1 MIRPAVES
9 ADTHDS
15 VRDGH
20 GTVTDGDRSGSLS
33 SESSGQHR
41 LVCFFLG
48 GQEFALPI
56 ESVRETLRVR
66 PITRVF
72 LTPSWLVGIFSL
84 RGEIVPAIDVA
95 PWLGM
100 PRTSADDESRLV
112 VLRHGGKLLG
122 ILVDRLADLRLLDPA
137 EVTAAPST
145 LSADQAALF
154 SGVAA
159 TSTGTIRLLDP
170 DALLR
175 SDWMRTL
182 TTLAST

>member
-1 MIRPAVES
+1 MIRPTGEKADDVES
-9 ADTHDS
+9 ANES
-15 VRDGH
+15 H
-20 GTVTDGDRSGSLS
+20 GPLSTSERLALPTDGGAH
-33 SESSGQHR
+33 HR
-41 LVCFFLG
+41 LVCFFLR

-56 ESVRETLRVR
+56 EAVRETLRVR

-72 LTPSWLVGIFSL
+72 LTPPWLVGIFSL
-84 RGEIVPAIDVA
+84 RGEIVPAIDLA

-100 PRTSADDESRLV
+100 ARTTIDDESRLV

-122 ILVDRLADLRLLDPA
+122 ILADRLADLRVLEEA

-159 TSTGTIRLLDP
+159 TPTGTLRLLDP

-175 SDWMRTL
+175 SDWMRAL
-182 TTLAST
+182 TAPAST